1 MPKKQLTK
9 NFINLIEIIV
19 DNNYENDKDSE
30 VKMFYEVYKLKDE
43 MNQMKNELN
52 EQDEIIEN
60 LTQEN
65 NELIEN
71 NENLSTEI
79 FEYKKKYEK
88 YKNYLKN
95 LNKKIN
101 NNQYNI
107 YQCCD
112 FNYENNDNRNLSLNT
127 FDVVSTNNDI
137 KLDYSVDN
145 IECLYNIDFECI
157 KNQLITMVYVP
168 PKNKSK
174 PSLIEEIEKEPIKK
188 ENEDN
193 KLYYKMYQLNEN
205 IQELENEVNIR
216 DITIESLHNENKEL
230 LGVNDDLAT
239 RLSDIEE
246 KYRKYKDYLKKLSK
260 QASNNKYKKYDSI
273 KCIVKQNLSLKKGK
287 TLNLSSNDNYIRDNL
302 KIKNNKLLS
311 LLGKRDCLSV
321 ISHNISFKSEKPEL
335 SFLSFERVDNT
346 VTDLT
351 EMKKKEEALLLY
363 ELFELNTTINNIQQ
377 KIDED
382 FTYAKRLIN
391 ENEELNLFNKSLS
404 NKITQLKNQDEES
417 KNQLIELKKLLINS

>member
-157 KNQLITMVYVP
+157 KSQLITMVYVP

>member
-19 DNNYENDKDSE
+19 DNNYENDKDTE

-137 KLDYSVDN
+137 KLDYSADN
-145 IECLYNIDFECI
+145 IEFLYNIDFECI
-157 KNQLITMVYVP
+157 KNQIITMVYVP

-273 KCIVKQNLSLKKGK
+273 KCIVKPNLSLKKGK
-287 TLNLSSNDNYIRDNL
+287 TLNLSSNDNFIRDNL

-321 ISHNISFKSEKPEL
+321 ISHNISFNCEKPEL
-335 SFLSFERVDNT
+335 SFLSFERIDNT

-417 KNQLIELKKLLINS
+417 KNQLIELKKLLINT